1 MSVIR
6 IFHDTRLTFSLMGGN
21 RRVPINLVG
30 TIIIEMLRKLLTRWN
45 STCHM
50 MKRAIKTREAI
61 DKAITYVQFYRFLMS
76 SFSIRAYGKKMALI
90 ASRLARELV
99 LRRKNFSNTTS

>member
-50 MKRAIKTREAI
+50 MKRAKKTRE
-61 DKAITYVQFYRFLMS
+61 AITYVQFYRFLMS